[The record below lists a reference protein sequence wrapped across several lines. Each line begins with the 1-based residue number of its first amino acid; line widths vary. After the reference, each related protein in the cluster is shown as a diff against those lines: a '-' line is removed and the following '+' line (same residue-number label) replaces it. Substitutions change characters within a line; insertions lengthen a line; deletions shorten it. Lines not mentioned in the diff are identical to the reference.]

1 MIKETQMSDIEK
13 DLLDEQEVDVSEE
26 ATPDMSYDKKG
37 AEGDSIAAKK
47 KAEDATK
54 KAPARKGDN
63 QKQDAPNKATELQ
76 KAVPQSKTGIV
87 SDMYHH
93 LNDMSRDELEV
104 AYKQLM
110 GIEDEVVEEEAQ
122 HEVPDI
128 ETEADFSE
136 DLDALV
142 AEEATLS
149 DEFKA
154 KTAVIFE
161 SALKTKLAEEIV
173 RIESA
178 YEEKLEAELISQRE
192 EFVEKVD
199 SYLNY
204 VVEQWMEENK
214 IAIHQGLR
222 TEIAEKFMNN
232 LKDMFVESYVEV
244 PESKIDLVDDL
255 ADQVEELEEQ
265 LFKTTTDA
273 IKLSEEVTQLKRSA
287 IIREATADLAE
298 TQAEKLASLC
308 GDLDFDDEDTFATK
322 VATVKESYFSRTTT
336 TEDVTEASDDPE
348 AYVAEES
355 VAPTMERYLTA
366 MRRTNQ

>member
-1 MIKETQMSDIEK
+1 MIKETTMSEYEK

-37 AEGDSIAAKK
+37 EEGAAIAAKK
-47 KAEDATK
+47 KAEDQTS

-63 QKQDAPNKATELQ
+63 QKQDAPNKAQELT

-110 GIEDEVVEEEAQ
+110 GIEEEVVEEER
-122 HEVPDI
+122 EVPEI

-222 TEIAEKFMNN
+222 TEIAEKFMSS

-244 PESKIDLVDDL
+244 PESKVDLVDDL

-273 IKLSEEVTQLKRSA
+273 IKLSEEVTQLKRSS

-308 GDLDFDDEDTFATK
+308 EDLDYDDEDTFASK

-348 AYVAEES
+348 AYIAEES
-355 VAPTMERYLTA
+355 VAPTMERYLSA
-366 MRRTNQ
+366 MRRTNQQ

>member
-1 MIKETQMSDIEK
+1 MSEENF
-13 DLLDEQEVDVSEE
+13 DLLDEQEVEVSED

-37 AEGDSIAAKK
+37 EEGKALAATD
-47 KAEDATK
+47 KAAAAGKT
-54 KAPARKGDN
+54 APARKGDKKN
-63 QKQDAPNKATELQ
+63 SDAMPKSKA
-76 KAVPQSKTGIV
+76 GIV
-87 SDMYHH
+87 SDMYNH
-93 LNDMSRDELEV
+93 LNDMSKEELES
-104 AYKQLM
+104 AYNSLM
-110 GIEDEVVEEEAQ
+110 GIEEEEVVESIVP
-122 HEVPDI
+122 EV

-142 AEEATLS
+142 ESEATLS

-173 RIESA
+173 RIETA
-178 YEEKLEAELISQRE
+178 YEEKLEAELIEQRE

-214 IAIHQGLR
+214 LSIHQGLR
-222 TEIAEKFMNN
+222 TEIAEGFMNN
-232 LKDMFVESYVEV
+232 LKDLFVESYVDV

-273 IKLSEEVTQLKRSA
+273 IKLSEEVTELKRQA
-287 IIREATADLAE
+287 IIAEATSDLAE
-298 TQAEKLASLC
+298 TQQEKMESLC
-308 GDLDFDDEDTFATK
+308 ADLDFDDEESFAAK
-322 VATVKESYFSRTTT
+322 VVTVKESYFTKAGNP
-336 TEDVTEASDDPE
+336 ENVFEEQADDPE
-348 AYVAEES
+348 AYAEEVE
-355 VAPTMERYLTA
+355 VAPTMDRYLSA
-366 MRRTNQ
+366 IRRTNQQ

>member
-1 MIKETQMSDIEK
+1 MIKETTMSEYEQDVY
-13 DLLDEQEVDVSEE
+13 LDEQEVDVSED

-37 AEGDSIAAKK
+37 EPGKALASVD
-47 KAEDATK
+47 KAEEPGK
-54 KAPARKGDN
+54 KAPARKGDKKN
-63 QKQDAPNKATELQ
+63 SDPMPKSKA
-76 KAVPQSKTGIV
+76 GIV
-87 SDMYHH
+87 SDMYNH
-93 LNDMSRDELEV
+93 LNDMSREELES
-104 AYKQLM
+104 AYKGLM
-110 GIEDEVVEEEAQ
+110 GIEDEEVMEEVQ
-122 HEVPDI
+122 VPEI

-142 AEEATLS
+142 ESEATLS

-178 YEEKLEAELISQRE
+178 YEEKLEAELIEQRE

-214 IAIHQGLR
+214 LAIHQGLR
-222 TEIAEKFMNN
+222 TEIAEGFMNN
-232 LKDMFVESYVEV
+232 LKDLFVESYVDV

-273 IKLSEEVTQLKRSA
+273 IKLSEEVTELKRAA
-287 IIREATADLAE
+287 IIAEATADLAE
-298 TQAEKLASLC
+298 TQQEKMQSLC
-308 GDLDFDDEDTFATK
+308 ADLDFDDEESFAAK
-322 VATVKESYFSRTTT
+322 VVTVKESYFTQT
-336 TEDVTEASDDPE
+336 ASTKTVLDEQADDPE
-348 AYVAEES
+348 AYAEEVE

-366 MRRTNQ
+366 IRQTNKQ